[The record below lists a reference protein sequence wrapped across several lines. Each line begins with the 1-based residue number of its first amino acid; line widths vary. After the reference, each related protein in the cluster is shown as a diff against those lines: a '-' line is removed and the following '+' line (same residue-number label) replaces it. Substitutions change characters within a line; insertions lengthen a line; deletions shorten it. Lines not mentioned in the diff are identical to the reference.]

1 MFIVRITRCPHKKR
15 WANSIRGD
23 QMQKWKKTGVAV
35 LVATLTVS
43 GAGYAWASGNYDT
56 VSINDVYKN
65 KQVSTETTQTTT
77 TPETTKAVAEST
89 KTTPTATPATNLDIP
104 VEVSTEKLVGLMKAY
119 ENAGST
125 EAKAAIL
132 NVINRVIAEYETT
145 QKDIYKE
152 KAPEL
157 TAAIDR
163 LIVLFKTYQQAPSAD
178 TKAAIITQVKAVI
191 TELQN
196 YLNKQEEPKEDK
208 PVIVPP
214 VNDKPN
220 KDKDKAEKEKKKAE
234 LEKKKAEEKAA
245 KEAAKA
251 EAEAKR
257 AAEKAAKEAKR
268 EAEKAAKQAEIEAAK
283 KAKAAEI
290 AAKKALQEQ
299 KVADK
304 KAEKQHKHPHGKD
317 DKQHNHGPNHNQ
329 NNNHD
334 KHNKHDNNNNQH
346 NDKNDRN

>member
-1 MFIVRITRCPHKKR
+1 
-15 WANSIRGD
+15 
-23 QMQKWKKTGVAV
+23 MQKWKKTGVAV

-65 KQVSTETTQTTT
+65 NNESTE
-77 TPETTKAVAEST
+77 
-89 KTTPTATPATNLDIP
+89 TTPTATPATNLDIP

-119 ENAGST
+119 ENADST

-163 LIVLFKTYQQAPSAD
+163 LIVLFKTYQQTPSAD

-220 KDKDKAEKEKKKAE
+220 KDKEQDKAEKEKKKAE

-317 DKQHNHGPNHNQ
+317 DKQHNHNHNQ

-334 KHNKHDNNNNQH
+334 KHNKHDNNNNQQ

>member
-65 KQVSTETTQTTT
+65 TNESTEATQTTT
-77 TPETTKAVAEST
+77 TPETTKAAAEST
-89 KTTPTATPATNLDIP
+89 TTTATPATNLDIP

-196 YLNKQEEPKEDK
+196 YLNKQDEPKEDK

-220 KDKDKAEKEKKKAE
+220 KDKEQDKAEKEKKKAE

-245 KEAAKA
+245 KEAEKA

-268 EAEKAAKQAEIEAAK
+268 EAE
-283 KAKAAEI
+283 KAAEI

>member
-1 MFIVRITRCPHKKR
+1 MVRITRCPHKKR

-65 KQVSTETTQTTT
+65 NNESTE
-77 TPETTKAVAEST
+77 
-89 KTTPTATPATNLDIP
+89 TTPTATPATNLDIP

-119 ENAGST
+119 ENADST

-163 LIVLFKTYQQAPSAD
+163 LIVLFKTYQQTPSAD

-220 KDKDKAEKEKKKAE
+220 KDKEQDKAEKEKKKAE

-317 DKQHNHGPNHNQ
+317 DKQHNHNHNQ

-334 KHNKHDNNNNQH
+334 KHNKHDNNNNQQ

>member
-1 MFIVRITRCPHKKR
+1 
-15 WANSIRGD
+15 
-23 QMQKWKKTGVAV
+23 MQKWKKTGVAV

-65 KQVSTETTQTTT
+65 TNESTEATQTTT
-77 TPETTKAVAEST
+77 TPETTKAATEST
-89 KTTPTATPATNLDIP
+89 TTTATPATNLDIP

-334 KHNKHDNNNNQH
+334 KHNKHDHNNNQH

>member
-1 MFIVRITRCPHKKR
+1 
-15 WANSIRGD
+15 
-23 QMQKWKKTGVAV
+23 MQKWKKTGVAV

-65 KQVSTETTQTTT
+65 TNESTEATQTTT
-77 TPETTKAVAEST
+77 TPETTKAAAEST
-89 KTTPTATPATNLDIP
+89 TTTATPATNLDIP

-220 KDKDKAEKEKKKAE
+220 KDKEQDKAEKEKKKAE

-299 KVADK
+299 KVTDK

-317 DKQHNHGPNHNQ
+317 DKQHNHNHGPNH
-329 NNNHD
+329 NHD

>member
-65 KQVSTETTQTTT
+65 NNESTETTQTTT

-89 KTTPTATPATNLDIP
+89 KTTTTATPATNLDIP

-220 KDKDKAEKEKKKAE
+220 KDKEQDKAEKEKKKAE

-299 KVADK
+299 KVTDK

-317 DKQHNHGPNHNQ
+317 DKQHNHNHGPNH
-329 NNNHD
+329 NHD
-334 KHNKHDNNNNQH
+334 KHNKHDNNNNKH

>member
-1 MFIVRITRCPHKKR
+1 MVRITRCPHKKR
-15 WANSIRGD
+15 WTNSIRGD

-56 VSINDVYKN
+56 VSINDVNKN
-65 KQVSTETTQTTT
+65 TNESTEATQSTKTT
-77 TPETTKAVAEST
+77 ETTKAVAETTST
-89 KTTPTATPATNLDIP
+89 TTAAPATNLDIP

-145 QKDIYKE
+145 QKEIYKE

-220 KDKDKAEKEKKKAE
+220 KDKEQDKAEKEKKKAE

-268 EAEKAAKQAEIEAAK
+268 EAEKTAKQAEIEAMK

-304 KAEKQHKHPHGKD
+304 KAEKQQKHPHGKD

>member
-65 KQVSTETTQTTT
+65 TNESTAATQTTT
-77 TPETTKAVAEST
+77 TPETTKAAAES
-89 KTTPTATPATNLDIP
+89 TTPTATPATNLDIP

-119 ENAGST
+119 ENADST

-214 VNDKPN
+214 INDKPN
-220 KDKDKAEKEKKKAE
+220 KDKEKDKAEKEKKKAE
-234 LEKKKAEEKAA
+234 LEKKKAAEKAA